1 MIAQRSI
8 LLAAILTTGFALP
21 ASPGEQSYEQIE
33 TGRYLTVTA
42 DCAACHTA
50 PGGEPFAGGLKLDTP
65 FGPILAPNITP
76 DRETGIGAWSD
87 AAFLR
92 AMKKGID
99 DEGHHLYPAFPYP
112 YFTKMTATDIQAIRA
127 YLNTIKP
134 VKNKVHANQLPF
146 PFNIRAS
153 LIAWNALFF
162 TPGTLH
168 PNREKSAEWNRGAYL
183 VEGPGHCGACH
194 TPKGTLGNDQTDRA
208 YQGGSLEGWY
218 APDLTNDPHRGL
230 GHWSVDDVVEYLKTG
245 QNRNAAASGPMAEVV
260 KISTSQMTDA
270 DLHAMA
276 VYLKDRGGTNAAPAP
291 VAATDAHMRAGAAVF
306 KDNCSACHQDNGGGV
321 PNLFPALA
329 GAPNVQSSDPA
340 DLMRVVLQGGRAA
353 ATDAK
358 PTEQGMPTFS
368 WKLTDD
374 QIADVLTYIRNSWG
388 NAAAPIAASD
398 VAAARK
404 KLNGG

>member
-1 MIAQRSI
+1 MNGLRT
-8 LLAAILTTGFALP
+8 LFLAAAASAAFALP
-21 ASPGEQSYEQIE
+21 ASPGEQSFEQIE
-33 TGRYLTVTA
+33 SGRYLTVAA

-50 PGGEPFAGGLKLDTP
+50 PGGKPFAGGLTLHTP
-65 FGPILAPNITP
+65 FGPIVSPNITP

-87 AAFLR
+87 VDFLR

-112 YFTKMTATDIQAIRA
+112 YFTKMTANDILAIRA
-127 YLNTIKP
+127 YLNTITP
-134 VKNKVHANQLPF
+134 VQNKVHANQLPF

-162 TPGTLH
+162 KQGTLH
-168 PNREKSAEWNRGAYL
+168 PDPNKPAEWNRGAYL

-194 TPKGTLGNDQTDRA
+194 TPKGTLGNDQTDNA

-218 APDLTNDPHRGL
+218 APDLTGDPKRGL
-230 GHWSVDDVVEYLKTG
+230 GRWSVDDVVEYLKTG

-270 DLHAMA
+270 DLHAIA
-276 VYLKDRGGTNAAPAP
+276 VYLKSLPGTNAPPAP
-291 VAATDAHMRAGAAVF
+291 VAANDQHMQAGAAVY
-306 KDNCSACHQDNGGGV
+306 KDNCSACHQDNGAGI
-321 PNLFPALA
+321 PNLFPGLA
-329 GAPNVQSSDPA
+329 GDPNVQSTDTA
-340 DLMRVVLQGGRAA
+340 NLMRMVLQGSRVA
-353 ATDAK
+353 ATPEK

-374 QIADVLTYIRNSWG
+374 QIADVLTYVRNSWG
-388 NAAAPIAASD
+388 NAAPAVGAGD
-398 VAAARK
+398 VSAARK
-404 KLNGG
+404 SLTRG